1 LIDGFDFLYLIFSSP
16 VETPSTSLASSK
28 RIFQI
33 ILPRKLK
40 NRVAAQTARDRKK
53 ARMVELEEMVAQLE
67 KEVLNAFTISALRN
81 KLIDDQRPVNKC
93 CRPNL
98 NSICF
103 QKMCIPIFF
112 RPLDRTKQTTS
123 MLSPTAL
130 V

>member
-1 LIDGFDFLYLIFSSP
+1 M
-16 VETPSTSLASSK
+16 
-28 RIFQI
+28 
-33 ILPRKLK
+33 
-40 NRVAAQTARDRKK
+40 AAQTARDRKK

-67 KEVLNAFTISALRN
+67 KEVLNAFSISALLN
-81 KLIDDQRPVNKC
+81 KLIDDQRSVNKF

-103 QKMCIPIFF
+103 QKTCIPIFF